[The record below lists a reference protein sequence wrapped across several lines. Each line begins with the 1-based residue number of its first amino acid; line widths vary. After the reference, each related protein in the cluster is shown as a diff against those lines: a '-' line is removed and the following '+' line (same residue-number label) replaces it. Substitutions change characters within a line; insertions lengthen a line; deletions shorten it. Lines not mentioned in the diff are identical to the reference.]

1 MYGFADRLRKKG
13 RFGDTLVAHLSEG
26 EARFLRRMGG
36 SGTTNPFTG
45 AVEFYKGTM
54 DGPAPSFYQSLLPD
68 SNLEV
73 AVDPEVEDVP
83 RSGLDGF
90 YKSIEKLQNANKPEK
105 KSGLDPRM
113 LNFAKIMQ
121 NTYDRDD
128 PGTEGGIRA
137 EYDSG
142 GLTASIDNIL
152 KYTMGINKNL
162 HDRLIDRGVDA
173 EWNED
178 KAPGRVDEI
187 ISYMFTKNSAGNTG
201 FDIFGGK
208 EALLEAYE
216 KIGVTGEGSSYADK
230 QVQQFIKDANALAL
244 DFGRGQTSTT
254 MGEVKGPQFTRTYEG
269 PTAFSDARRDMKQG
283 FDTLA
288 GLTGA
293 GGWSKVLKK
302 LGEDLFG
309 FGSGGSGTTGLGSY
323 NYGSSPARDDTFGV

>member
-1 MYGFADRLRKKG
+1 
-13 RFGDTLVAHLSEG
+13 
-26 EARFLRRMGG
+26 
-36 SGTTNPFTG
+36 
-45 AVEFYKGTM
+45 
-54 DGPAPSFYQSLLPD
+54 
-68 SNLEV
+68 
-73 AVDPEVEDVP
+73 
-83 RSGLDGF
+83 
-90 YKSIEKLQNANKPEK
+90 
-105 KSGLDPRM
+105 
-113 LNFAKIMQ
+113 MQ

-162 HDRLIDRGVDA
+162 HDRLIDRGVDDQ
-173 EWNED
+173 WNED
-178 KAPGRVDEI
+178 KAPGRVDEV

-254 MGEVKGPQFTRTYEG
+254 MGEVKGHSSQELTKG
-269 PTAFSDARRDMKQG
+269 NG
-283 FDTLA
+283 FL
-288 GLTGA
+288 
-293 GGWSKVLKK
+293 
-302 LGEDLFG
+302 
-309 FGSGGSGTTGLGSY
+309 
-323 NYGSSPARDDTFGV
+323 